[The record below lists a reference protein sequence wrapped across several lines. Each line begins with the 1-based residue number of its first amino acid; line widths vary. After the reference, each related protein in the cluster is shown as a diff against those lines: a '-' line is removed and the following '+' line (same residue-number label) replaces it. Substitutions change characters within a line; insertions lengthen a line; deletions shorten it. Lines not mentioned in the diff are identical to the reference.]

1 MAYVLLCNVKN
12 IEVGQL
18 KNTKVR
24 LIVFITIPVV
34 LVSLLVI
41 VLYFVSNA
49 DTYENIKI
57 FEINGEVVIERKSK
71 EKVDTYENMN
81 LMSGDIISVLANSNA
96 KLQLDDDKFALLEPN
111 TKVEI
116 ESVDLENKKFKINLI
131 TGAIIT
137 EIRNKLDSKS
147 SFDICTPNST
157 MSVRGTVFRVEVLK
171 DENGKYVTNVQVY
184 EGKVEV
190 NINNKEN
197 STIFVENGKSAQ
209 IIGNNGNAEY
219 EYTNRDL
226 DISSL
231 PDCSLI
237 YLKKISDGGRE
248 LTLNTTLVVETTD
261 VTETTDIDAITDAD
275 KNVETSTNKV
285 TDNNSNGSSTE
296 NDETKAIDSNVQV
309 PVNTEVQQETKPP
322 VETSA
327 TQAPVIGNTKVTVIY
342 NFTELNKVIQLKYN
356 YGDTI
361 EPIAVPVVSTSIK
374 LEGWYTDSSFINEWD
389 FSQPVTQD
397 MVLYAKCVPE

>member
-1 MAYVLLCNVKN
+1 MAYVLLCNEKN

-157 MSVRGTVFRVEVLK
+157 MSVEELFPCGGLK

-184 EGKVEV
+184 EGRRRL
-190 NINNKEN
+190 IL
-197 STIFVENGKSAQ
+197 
-209 IIGNNGNAEY
+209 IIRKTA
-219 EYTNRDL
+219 R
-226 DISSL
+226 
-231 PDCSLI
+231 
-237 YLKKISDGGRE
+237 YL
-248 LTLNTTLVVETTD
+248 
-261 VTETTDIDAITDAD
+261 
-275 KNVETSTNKV
+275 
-285 TDNNSNGSSTE
+285 
-296 NDETKAIDSNVQV
+296 
-309 PVNTEVQQETKPP
+309 
-322 VETSA
+322 
-327 TQAPVIGNTKVTVIY
+327 
-342 NFTELNKVIQLKYN
+342 
-356 YGDTI
+356 
-361 EPIAVPVVSTSIK
+361 
-374 LEGWYTDSSFINEWD
+374 
-389 FSQPVTQD
+389 
-397 MVLYAKCVPE
+397 

>member
-1 MAYVLLCNVKN
+1 MAYVLLCNEKN

-237 YLKKISDGGRE
+237 YLKK
-248 LTLNTTLVVETTD
+248 LVMV
-261 VTETTDIDAITDAD
+261 
-275 KNVETSTNKV
+275 
-285 TDNNSNGSSTE
+285 G
-296 NDETKAIDSNVQV
+296 
-309 PVNTEVQQETKPP
+309 VN
-322 VETSA
+322 
-327 TQAPVIGNTKVTVIY
+327 
-342 NFTELNKVIQLKYN
+342 
-356 YGDTI
+356 
-361 EPIAVPVVSTSIK
+361 
-374 LEGWYTDSSFINEWD
+374 
-389 FSQPVTQD
+389 
-397 MVLYAKCVPE
+397 